1 MLTFR
6 NTNIAFIVLLG
17 FTIWA
22 DKVLGVSW
30 LAYAAILF
38 VYSLIVAYGC
48 YFVSSGFFMP
58 MYCFAKTTDKVIA
71 ITFDDGPVPDGTPQV
86 LQILKDAN
94 AEAAFFCIGERIA
107 GNEGIIRQ
115 LDAEGHII
123 GNHSY
128 THAALFDLFPSKKML
143 AEMQQLDGE
152 LFNITGKKTKLFRP
166 PYGVMNP
173 NLKNAI
179 IKGGYLPIGWSVRSY
194 DTMATNADALL
205 QKVTRQ
211 IKPGAIFLF
220 HDRCPVSVAMLPG
233 FLAEVKAKGYRVV
246 RVDKMQGVPGYAGQR
261 Y

>member
-1 MLTFR
+1 VLTFR

-94 AEAAFFCIGERIA
+94 AEATFFCIGERIA
-107 GNEGIIRQ
+107 GNEAIIRQ
-115 LDAEGHII
+115 LDAEGHLI

-128 THAALFDLFPSKKML
+128 THSTLFDLFSSKKML
-143 AEMQQLDGE
+143 AEMQLFDEE

-179 IKGGYLPIGWSVRSY
+179 VKGGYLPIGWNVRSY
-194 DTMATNADALL
+194 DTMATNADVLL
-205 QKVTRQ
+205 QKVSPK

-246 RVDKMQGVPGYAGQR
+246 RVDKMLGVPGYAGQR

>member
-86 LQILKDAN
+86 LQILKDADV
-94 AEAAFFCIGERIA
+94 EAAFFCIGNRMA
-107 GNEGIIRQ
+107 GNQAITKQI
-115 LDAEGHII
+115 DAEGHLI

-128 THAALFDLFPSKKML
+128 THTTLFDLFSSKKML

-179 IKGGYLPIGWSVRSY
+179 IKGGYVPIGWSVRSY
-194 DTMATNADALL
+194 DTMATDADALL
-205 QKVTRQ
+205 QKVTPQ

-220 HDRCPVSVAMLPG
+220 HDRCPVTVAMLPK
-233 FLAEVKAKGYRVV
+233 FLGKVQAMGYRVE
-246 RVDKMQGVPGYAGQR
+246 RVDKMLGLPAYR
-261 Y
+261 